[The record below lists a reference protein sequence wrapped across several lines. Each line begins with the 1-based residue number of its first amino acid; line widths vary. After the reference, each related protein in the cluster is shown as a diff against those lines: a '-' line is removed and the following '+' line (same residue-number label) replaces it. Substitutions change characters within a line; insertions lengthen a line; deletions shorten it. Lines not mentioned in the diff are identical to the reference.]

1 MYVVYDVLM
10 IIDDWFIIDDMG
22 VWVVCVVSN
31 SMNDPSHLITH
42 SSSRLETRT
51 KESILYASSM
61 VLNQYA

>member
-1 MYVVYDVLM
+1 M
-10 IIDDWFIIDDMG
+10 IIDDWFIVYNEG
-22 VWVVCVVSN
+22 VWVVSDQN
-31 SMNDPSHLITH
+31 LIADDPHTHTTH

>member
-1 MYVVYDVLM
+1 MYVVCNVLM
-10 IIDDWFIIDDMG
+10 IIDDWFIVCNEGVGVVVVLNEYYDDPLTY
-22 VWVVCVVSN
+22 S
-31 SMNDPSHLITH
+31 TH